1 MSERETKRNRV
12 SLEQP
17 YNEEKQ
23 RVRRSREEY
32 LEWMRRLAEE
42 RRELYVVEGL
52 MCYLEEYGGP
62 P

>member
-1 MSERETKRNRV
+1 M